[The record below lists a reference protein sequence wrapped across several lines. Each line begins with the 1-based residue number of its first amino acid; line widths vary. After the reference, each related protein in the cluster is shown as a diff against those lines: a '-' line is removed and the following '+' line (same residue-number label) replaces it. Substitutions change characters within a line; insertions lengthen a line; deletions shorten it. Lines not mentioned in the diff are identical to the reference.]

1 MPPVY
6 TQFFPSNLVNLV
18 RTRKRRQAVISL
30 ANPMKLNKT
39 KTSFFV
45 GQSEKMLESM
55 ECCKVSLFCP
65 WINRKCLG
73 SDRVFIAPISHPEDV
88 HWPSPPSPH
97 LSYPHHPLIP
107 VSPLSFNLC
116 GSAGAINIT
125 PMFLWMQWAVWQSQ
139 SNVHSA
145 LKKYLPVAICPN
157 NVWEWSNIQTSGFGE
172 ALQHEHEFADT
183 LKTGNSRLR
192 V

>member
-1 MPPVY
+1 MIQNIYAVINEGEDFEHCLVS
-6 TQFFPSNLVNLV
+6 TLSSNIVNLV

-88 HWPSPPSPH
+88 H
-97 LSYPHHPLIP
+97 
-107 VSPLSFNLC
+107 
-116 GSAGAINIT
+116 
-125 PMFLWMQWAVWQSQ
+125 
-139 SNVHSA
+139 
-145 LKKYLPVAICPN
+145 
-157 NVWEWSNIQTSGFGE
+157 
-172 ALQHEHEFADT
+172 
-183 LKTGNSRLR
+183 
-192 V
+192 

>member
-1 MPPVY
+1 MPPVC
-6 TQFFPSNLVNLV
+6 TQVLSSFLSIYNLVNLV

-88 HWPSPPSPH
+88 H
-97 LSYPHHPLIP
+97 
-107 VSPLSFNLC
+107 
-116 GSAGAINIT
+116 
-125 PMFLWMQWAVWQSQ
+125 
-139 SNVHSA
+139 
-145 LKKYLPVAICPN
+145 
-157 NVWEWSNIQTSGFGE
+157 
-172 ALQHEHEFADT
+172 
-183 LKTGNSRLR
+183 
-192 V
+192 